1 MAFLCLLQWCKSR
14 RFHTSL
20 HRLFSNR
27 FRNLSQ
33 TRLHTF
39 VFALLAAWKSAG
51 HPVGVDS
58 YLEVTELIR
67 HLPPDVPPERLK
79 TLLAPL
85 LTRDEAEQV
94 AFYEVFTH
102 TLQNIPGPPVQVAWW
117 KRFRWWHWVVLLVAG
132 AVAWWVITSPEPTSS
147 PAVRHVT
154 LQVGEGPL
162 SFCIDS
168 IDAATYR
175 LPVIRNIEH
184 AAVSSNLG
192 ACLTAKG
199 IKPGVDTI
207 SITYKSLHTFSKDK
221 TVPWVFTVVEVPKSL
236 PNDTAA
242 FAAFKSYTLAPAI
255 SGMKLQPGGWFSW
268 SKSNVATSGLHKWI
282 WLFAWAVVLLQI
294 GLFRELLRAKKPEK
308 TPETSVDKTSGEK
321 FGNQQPPYTWQLQVP
336 GVDRIAFEASVATL
350 VQQLRRRS
358 EGDSRVF
365 DVPKSIRETVKTAR
379 ATFLYRAPTQPDEY
393 LLLIDI
399 RARNDHRA
407 QLFDLLYREFARQEV
422 LIERFFYDGDLRL
435 CWNEKHHKGVTLREL
450 YHKFGTHRLLIVGGA
465 DGLISPITGQLERW
479 AEDVF
484 PQWQHRSLLITRH
497 VAQWGRKEVALDT
510 LFRIAPASLDGLL
523 WLAATDAAP
532 DDRDIDYWK
541 HQPEAAI
548 QPLNISEKLPD
559 PVVFEILEA
568 EFLDFANRQ
577 RDERMLQWLAACAV
591 SPVMHWDATL
601 FFGQLVDS
609 HPQEPLVAVQ
619 NLQRLNRLPWFNEG
633 LMPEKIRKVLLDWLA
648 TAHPELLRRVRTAWK
663 ELLEANLAALRAGA
677 RAQNQPPFEQS
688 IAYED
693 LRMQLVVN
701 ELALDQLQDNLSP
714 EARKPLEQELEQLS
728 KIRHLD
734 FVALAL
740 LKTARERVHAAQ
752 TTVAT
757 PEAETAAL
765 PVLRGWRWQL
775 PLFALGALLVWL
787 YNPDRAALCQDA
799 GKAARYNSAHFR
811 QAPANSSQSF
821 SDEIPFTPDQLAGT
835 FTYRDTAYCLGSPQ
849 QQWLFYTYLVC
860 EMLDS
865 LPGSV
870 SWSLGGKDANPS
882 GTFSGY
888 AIPDEAFR
896 FMREHRLDSAVF
908 YRNVGAAY
916 WNAGLRYRD
925 INTDAACTYLNALE
939 RWPGRDSV
947 LGAEER
953 QLIGVWCFS
962 DFQGQGN
969 SPGAQPERGKMES
982 KAANPSVSPV
992 KKEPKK
998 TIKRAT
1004 HPPCAAPVVRQTA
1017 QGAGYV
1023 SFAWDP
1029 IDGATIYKIWYV
1041 IGNNKNSSWVYTTGS
1056 TSIEFSN
1063 LAQGTYNF
1071 YFQADCG
1078 ESRSE
1083 VTTTVKVLTAQQ
1095 QTGGA
1100 YSTSFDLYFDTSV
1113 PSNASYDKVYRSY
1126 YAREKEILSTGQKL
1140 AAVGYTDEISRFFEQ
1155 DVKGGWDQLFKSSE
1169 MLYDQLNQGQKMEI
1183 LLRADDPKWGKAS
1196 VNSVQ
1201 NYYTSFDGGIFRKYI
1216 ETGQLTLRQELA
1228 GRPQRTTGGPYDL
1241 ETLRSRK
1248 VTVRIQS
1255 AEMRSQKAN

>member
-1 MAFLCLLQWCKSR
+1 M
-14 RFHTSL
+14 
-20 HRLFSNR
+20 
-27 FRNLSQ
+27 SQ

-58 YLEVTELIR
+58 YLEAAELIR
-67 HLPPDVPPERLK
+67 RLPPDIAPERLK

-85 LTRDEAEQV
+85 LTRDEAEQF

-102 TLQNIPGPPVQVAWW
+102 TLQNMPGPPVRIAWW
-117 KRFRWWHWVVLLVAG
+117 KRLRWWHWALPLVLVAG
-132 AVAWWVITSPEPTSS
+132 AIVWWIITPPPPVAS
-147 PAVRHVT
+147 PAVRNVT
-154 LQVGEGPL
+154 LQVGEEPL
-162 SFCIDS
+162 SFCLDS
-168 IDAATYR
+168 VEALTYR

-192 ACLTAKG
+192 NCLTAKG
-199 IKPGVDTI
+199 IKPGVDSI
-207 SITYKSLHTFSKDK
+207 KITYKSLYALAGDK
-221 TVPWVFTVVEVPKSL
+221 NVTWVFTVTDVKTPTQPGQTDE
-236 PNDTAA
+236 
-242 FAAFKSYTLAPAI
+242 FATFKSYTLSQSI
-255 SGMKLQPGGWFSW
+255 REMKLQPGGWFSW
-268 SKSNVATSGLHKWI
+268 RKSNVATSGLHKWI

-308 TPETSVDKTSGEK
+308 KPETSVDKTSGEK

-336 GVDRIAFEASVATL
+336 GVDLIAFEASVSTL

-393 LLLIDI
+393 LLFIDI

-435 CWNEKHHKGVTLREL
+435 CWNEKYRKGVTLREL

-465 DGLISPITGQLERW
+465 DGLISPLTGGLERW

-484 PQWQHRSLLITRH
+484 PQWQHRSMLLTRP

-541 HQPEAAI
+541 HQPEAALK
-548 QPLNISEKLPD
+548 PLNISEKLPD
-559 PVVFEILEA
+559 PVVFEMLEA
-568 EFLDFANRQ
+568 EFLHFTNRQ
-577 RDERMLQWLAACAV
+577 RDERMLQWLAACAI

-609 HPQEPLVAVQ
+609 HPQEPLVTIQ

-648 TAHPELLRRVRTAWK
+648 NAHPDLLRQLRTAWK
-663 ELLEANLAALRAGA
+663 ALLEANLAALQAGT

-714 EARKPLEQELEQLS
+714 EARTPLEQELEQLS
-728 KIRHLD
+728 EIRQPD

-740 LKTARERVHAAQ
+740 LKTARERAQAAQ

-757 PEAETAAL
+757 PAETAAL
-765 PVLRGWRWQL
+765 PVFSGWRWQL
-775 PLFALGALLVWL
+775 PLFALGALLIWA
-787 YNPDRAALCQDA
+787 YNPDRAALCHDA
-799 GKAARYNSAHFR
+799 GKTARYNSAHFR
-811 QAPANSSQSF
+811 QMPASSPLSF

-835 FTYRDTAYCLGSPQ
+835 FTYRDTAYCLGTPQ
-849 QQWLFYTYLVC
+849 QQWLFYTHLVC

-870 SWSLGGKDANPS
+870 SWSLGGKDANLS
-882 GTFSGY
+882 GVFSGY
-888 AIPDEAFR
+888 TVPAAAFR
-896 FMREHRLDSAVF
+896 FMREHRLDSGIF

-925 INTDAACTYLNALE
+925 GYPDAACVYFNALE

-947 LGAEER
+947 LGVEER

-962 DFQGQGN
+962 DFQGQSN
-969 SPGAQPERGKMES
+969 SPGALTERRKMEN
-982 KAANPSVSPV
+982 KATNPPV
-992 KKEPKK
+992 IPIKKA
-998 TIKRAT
+998 TNRAR
-1004 HPPCAAPVVRQTA
+1004 PACAAPVVRQTA
-1017 QGAGYV
+1017 QGANYV
-1023 SFAWDP
+1023 SFAWNAVA
-1029 IDGATIYKIWYV
+1029 GAKNYQVWYLNQ
-1041 IGNNKNSSWVYTTGS
+1041 GNKYTSAVLNTAN
-1056 TSIEFSN
+1056 TTLDFSN
-1063 LAQGTYNF
+1063 LPQGTYIF
-1071 YFQADCG
+1071 YFKTVCTSGSSTPATITV
-1078 ESRSE
+1078 E
-1083 VTTTVKVLTAQQ
+1083 VPTAQQ

-1100 YSTSFDLYFDTSV
+1100 YSTSFSLYFDTSV
-1113 PSNASYDKVYRSY
+1113 PSNTSYDKVYRSY

-1169 MLYDQLNQGQKMEI
+1169 TLYDQLNQGQKMEI

-1228 GRPQRTTGGPYDL
+1228 GRPQRTTGGTYDL
-1241 ETLRSRK
+1241 ETLRNRK
-1248 VTVRIQS
+1248 VSVRIQS
-1255 AEMRSQKAN
+1255 IDMGSQKTN